1 MIIGKRQRED
11 AEEAIEQEFDG
22 MKRRKYNHQPEEEQE
37 MDKRCSS

>member
-11 AEEAIEQEFDG
+11 AEEAIEQEYDG